1 MNDDCTPKVGRS
13 SRLVHMGRSSSDGS
27 AVNPPIERASTY
39 LYGSV
44 KAMRD
49 VEASRAKGQR
59 TRAYGRRGSETGFR
73 LEDALVEMEQGYR
86 ARLVS
91 SGLAANVLV
100 FLATLKAGDHAIVS
114 DGVYGPVRKFAIN
127 VLKRHG
133 VDFDF
138 CRADGAD
145 IETLLRAN
153 TRLIYLE
160 VPGSVLFEIADLP
173 RIASLA
179 KAAGAWLAVDNTW
192 ASGWLYQPL
201 ALGADI
207 SVVSATKYLNGHSDV
222 LLGAVVTSE
231 AAWPLIND
239 MADLTGVSA
248 SPDDAYQVL
257 RGLRTLAVRMKA
269 HADHAS
275 QLVDWFKAQPFVQ
288 RTYYPASPDH
298 DGFDIWQRDFTGASG
313 LFSIEL
319 KPEFDEPRVI
329 AFVNAL
335 QLFGIGSSWG
345 GFESLTRLENA
356 STLRTVST
364 PPAGHVIR
372 FHAGLEDVDDLLR
385 DVAAASHVFSGS

>member
-1 MNDDCTPKVGRS
+1 MNDDSSPKAGRS
-13 SRLVHMGRSSSDGS
+13 SRLVHMGRSSSDGCPVIRS
-27 AVNPPIERASTY
+27 IERASTY
-39 LYGSV
+39 LYATV
-44 KAMRD
+44 EAMRD
-49 VEASRAKGQR
+49 VEASRAKGER
-59 TRAYGRRGSETGFR
+59 ARAYGRRGSQTGFH
-73 LEDALVEMEQGYR
+73 LEDALVEMEQGHR
-86 ARLVS
+86 ARLAS

-127 VLKRHG
+127 ALKRHG

-138 CRADGAD
+138 CRADGSD
-145 IETLLRAN
+145 IEALLREN

-160 VPGSVLFEIADLP
+160 IPGSVLFEIADLP
-173 RIASLA
+173 RIASVA

-192 ASGWLYQPL
+192 ASCWLYKPL

-222 LLGAVVTSE
+222 LLGAVVANQ

-239 MADLTGVSA
+239 MAELTGVSA

-275 QLVDWFKAQPFVQ
+275 RLVDWFKAQPFVR

-298 DGFDIWQRDFTGASG
+298 DGFAIWQRDFAGASG
-313 LFSIEL
+313 LFSVEL
-319 KPEFDEPRVI
+319 NPEFDERRAI

-335 QLFGIGSSWG
+335 RLFGIGSSWG
-345 GFESLTRLENA
+345 GFESLARLENA
-356 STLRTVST
+356 ATLRTAST
-364 PPAGHVIR
+364 PPMGQVIR
-372 FHAGLEDVDDLLR
+372 FHAGLEDADDLLH
-385 DVAAASHVFSGS
+385 DVAAASQIFVG

>member
-1 MNDDCTPKVGRS
+1 MNDDCSPKVGRS
-13 SRLVHMGRSSSDGS
+13 SRLVHIGRSSSDGS

-39 LYGSV
+39 LYGTV
-44 KAMRD
+44 EAMRD

-59 TRAYGRRGSETGFR
+59 TRAYGRRGSETGFH

-86 ARLVS
+86 ARLAS

-100 FLATLKAGDHAIVS
+100 FLSTLKTGDHAIVS
-114 DGVYGPVRKFAIN
+114 DGVYGPVRKFAASA
-127 VLKRHG
+127 LKRHG

-138 CRADGAD
+138 CRADGTNVEA
-145 IETLLRAN
+145 LLREN

-192 ASGWLYQPL
+192 ASGWLYRPL
-201 ALGADI
+201 TLGADI

-222 LLGAVVTSE
+222 LLGAVVSNE

-239 MADLTGVSA
+239 MAELTGVSA

-257 RGLRTLAVRMKA
+257 RGIRTLGVRMEA
-269 HADHAS
+269 HAKHAS
-275 QLVDWFKAQPFVQ
+275 RLIDWFKAQPFVR

-298 DGFDIWQRDFTGASG
+298 DGFDLWQRDFTGASG

-319 KPEFDEPRVI
+319 EPEFDEQRAI

-335 QLFGIGSSWG
+335 QMFGIGSSWG
-345 GFESLTRLENA
+345 GFESLVRLENA
-356 STLRTVST
+356 STLRSAST
-364 PPAGHVIR
+364 PPAGQVIR
-372 FHAGLEDVDDLLR
+372 FHAGLEDVEDLLH
-385 DVAAASHVFSGS
+385 DVATASQVLVR

>member
-1 MNDDCTPKVGRS
+1 MNDSCPPKVGRS

-39 LYGSV
+39 LYESV
-44 KAMRD
+44 EAMRD

-59 TRAYGRRGSETGFR
+59 TRAYGRRGSETGFH
-73 LEDALVEMEQGYR
+73 LEDALVEMEQGHR
-86 ARLVS
+86 ARLAS

-114 DGVYGPVRKFAIN
+114 DGVYGPVRKFAVN

-133 VDFDF
+133 VSFDF
-138 CRADGAD
+138 CRADGTD
-145 IETLLRAN
+145 IESLLRSN

-192 ASGWLYQPL
+192 ASGWLYRPL

-222 LLGAVVTSE
+222 LLGAVVANE

-257 RGLRTLAVRMKA
+257 RGLRTFAVRMKA

-275 QLVDWFKAQPFVQ
+275 RLVDWFRAQSFVQ
-288 RTYYPASPDH
+288 RTYYPANSDH

-319 KPEFDEPRVI
+319 KPEFDERQAI

-345 GFESLTRLENA
+345 GFESLARLENA
-356 STLRTVST
+356 ATLRTVST

-372 FHAGLEDVDDLLR
+372 FHAGLEDAEDLLH
-385 DVAAASHVFSGS
+385 DVAAASRTLVG

>member
-1 MNDDCTPKVGRS
+1 MNDSGLPNAGRS
-13 SRLVHMGRSSSDGS
+13 SRLVHLGRPSSDGC

-44 KAMRD
+44 EAMRD
-49 VEASRAKGQR
+49 VEAARAEGQR
-59 TRAYGRRGSETGFR
+59 TRAYGRRGSVTGFH
-73 LEDALVEMEQGYR
+73 LEDALVEMERGYR
-86 ARLVS
+86 ARLAS

-100 FLATLKAGDHAIVS
+100 FLSTLKAGDHAIVS
-114 DGVYGPVRKFAIN
+114 DGVYGPVRKFAVN
-127 VLKRHG
+127 ALKRHN
-133 VDFDF
+133 VSFDF
-138 CRADGAD
+138 CRADGTD
-145 IETLLRAN
+145 IESLLRSN

-222 LLGAVVTSE
+222 LLGAVVANE
-231 AAWPLIND
+231 PAWPLIND
-239 MADLTGVSA
+239 MAELIGVSA

-257 RGLRTLAVRMKA
+257 RGLRTLAIRMKA

-275 QLVDWFKAQPFVQ
+275 RLVDWFKAQSFV
-288 RTYYPASPDH
+288 RRAYYPASPDH
-298 DGFDIWQRDFTGASG
+298 DGFDLWRRDFAGASG

-319 KPEFDEPRVI
+319 KPEFVEQRAI

-335 QLFGIGSSWG
+335 RLFGIGSSWG
-345 GFESLTRLENA
+345 GFESLVRLESA
-356 STLRTVST
+356 ATLRTVSK
-364 PPAGHVIR
+364 PPAGPVVR
-372 FHAGLEDVDDLLR
+372 FHAGLEDVEDLLH
-385 DVAAASHVFSGS
+385 DLAAASHVFAR

>member
-1 MNDDCTPKVGRS
+1 MNDDWSAKVGRA
-13 SRLVHMGRSSSDGS
+13 SRLVHVGRTLSDGG

-39 LYGSV
+39 LYGTV
-44 KAMRD
+44 EAMRD
-49 VEASRAKGQR
+49 VETSRAKGQR
-59 TRAYGRRGSETGFR
+59 TRAYGRRGSVTGFH

-86 ARLVS
+86 ARLAS

-114 DGVYGPVRKFAIN
+114 DGVYGPVRKFAVN
-127 VLKRHG
+127 ALKRHG
-133 VDFDF
+133 VAFDF

-145 IETLLRAN
+145 IETRLRAN

-179 KAAGAWLAVDNTW
+179 KVAGAWLAVDNTW
-192 ASGWLYQPL
+192 ASGWLYQPFT
-201 ALGADI
+201 LGADI

-222 LLGAVVTSE
+222 LLGAVVANE

-239 MADLTGVSA
+239 MAELTGVSA

-269 HADHAS
+269 HADHAMK
-275 QLVDWFKAQPFVQ
+275 LVDWFQVQPFVE
-288 RTYYPASPDH
+288 RVYYPASPSH
-298 DGFDIWQRDFTGASG
+298 DGFALWRRDFTGASG

-319 KPEFDEPRVI
+319 KPEFDERRAI
-329 AFVNAL
+329 GFINAL
-335 QLFGIGSSWG
+335 RLFGIGSSWG
-345 GFESLTRLENA
+345 GFESLARLENA
-356 STLRTVST
+356 ATLRTAST

-372 FHAGLEDVDDLLR
+372 FHAGLESAEDLLH
-385 DVAAASHVFSGS
+385 DLSTASRIFAG